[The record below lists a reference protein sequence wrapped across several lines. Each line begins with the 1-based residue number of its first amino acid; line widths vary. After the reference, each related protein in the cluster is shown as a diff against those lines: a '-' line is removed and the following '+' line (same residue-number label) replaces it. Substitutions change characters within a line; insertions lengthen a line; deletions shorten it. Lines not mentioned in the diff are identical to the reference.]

1 VISCSDNK
9 NYAFTVCRSLEEKS
23 RDNEI
28 TIWSLDSLDTSNADS
43 QSLVTFKPPMKS
55 IHSVSVSCD
64 SEHLCLAGKDHQI
77 RDVMIVYKFTE
88 LVKFQKVEIAAR

>member
-1 VISCSDNK
+1 MSCANNK
-9 NYAFTVCRSLEEKS
+9 NYAFSVCRSLEEKS

-55 IHSVSVSCD
+55 IHSVSISSD
-64 SEHLCLAGKDHQI
+64 AEHLCLAGKDH
-77 RDVMIVYKFTE
+77 
-88 LVKFQKVEIAAR
+88 